1 MLERCFLRLSTA
13 PSNSWL
19 TRDTL
24 EVWRVHAGMKAAS
37 QNFASAAR
45 SVLAMWLSSN
55 SRRVQG
61 GSRFRD
67 RLYGWPQG
75 SSDGPEILIEV
86 RCARQLGNF
95 SPLLQLDL
103 AQKD

>member
-1 MLERCFLRLSTA
+1 MLERCFYSRPRLLRLSTA

-45 SVLAMWLSSN
+45 SVLAMWLSS
-55 SRRVQG
+55 
-61 GSRFRD
+61 RFRY
-67 RLYGWPQG
+67 RLYEWPQG
-75 SSDGPEILIEV
+75 SSDGAEILIEV

-95 SPLLQLDL
+95 SPFTTT
-103 AQKD
+103 